1 MDNDRLRDLSRE
13 ADVAFKSKNFDVAFS
28 ISEELVKA
36 NVPSAMF
43 TCGLIME
50 KGWLNGLQDLDRAL
64 FFYRDLAIKF
74 NDDEGYLGCVRVMLA
89 KHDMESRDKA
99 VHFCTDA
106 THGRLKHLA
115 FLLLGRVYEELYSP
129 PDYKAA
135 RKAYLKSF
143 AAGSAWALRQYAMSL
158 MNSKNIIAGV
168 LMHIAATIVSPFFV
182 LFGGARTTRPG

>member
-1 MDNDRLRDLSRE
+1 MDTDELRSLGQE
-13 ADVAFKSKNFDVAFS
+13 ADNAFRRKDFKIAFS
-28 ISEELVKA
+28 VSERLAVA

-50 KGWLNGLQDLDRAL
+50 KGWLTGQPDFDKA
-64 FFYRDLAIKF
+64 FGFYRGLAIKF

-89 KHDMESRDKA
+89 KHEVENREKA
-99 VHFCTDA
+99 VHYCVDA
-106 THGRLKHLA
+106 TRGRLKHLA
-115 FLLLGRVYEELYSP
+115 FLLLGRVYEELYDP

-135 RKAYLKSF
+135 RKAYRKSF

-158 MNSKNIIAGV
+158 MKSRNIIGGV
-168 LMHIAATIVSPFFV
+168 FMHVVATIVSPFFV